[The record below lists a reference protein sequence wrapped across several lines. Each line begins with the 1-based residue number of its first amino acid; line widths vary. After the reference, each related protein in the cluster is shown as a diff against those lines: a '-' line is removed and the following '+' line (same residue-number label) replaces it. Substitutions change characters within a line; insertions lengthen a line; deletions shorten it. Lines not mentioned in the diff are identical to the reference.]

1 MNEARRRTPNVQ
13 PRPAFYALSPGG
25 LRDFV
30 TLLHLPYTLLHLSF
44 VVIGASLAPVVRL
57 DRLVATL
64 VAFFLAVGI
73 AAHFLDELNGRPLRT
88 RISARVLVGTAI
100 LALVAACA
108 IGLLGLLHVSV
119 VLLGFILTGAFGVLA
134 YNLELWGGRFHSDV
148 TFCFFWGAFPALTAS
163 WVMDES
169 LGAPGLLAAAFCYAV
184 ARIQRTL
191 STPARM
197 LRRRV
202 VDVRGTLAYS
212 DGSTAPLGRTEL
224 LAAPERALV
233 WLCLALPILAV
244 ALLTLRLRG

>member
-1 MNEARRRTPNVQ
+1 MNEALEGTDIDRPK
-13 PRPAFYALSPGG
+13 PAFYALDPGG

-44 VVIGASLAPVVRL
+44 VVIGAALAPLVRL
-57 DRLVATL
+57 DRLGAAL

-88 RISARVLVGTAI
+88 HISARILVGGAS
-100 LALVAACA
+100 LALVGACA
-108 IGLLGLLHVSV
+108 IGLLGLLHVSFL
-119 VLLGFILTGAFGVLA
+119 LLGFIISGAFMVLA

-148 TFCFFWGAFPALTAS
+148 TFALFWGAFPALTAS

-169 LGAPGLLAAAFCYAV
+169 LSASGMLGATFCYAV

-197 LRRRV
+197 LRRRLV
-202 VDVRGTLAYS
+202 EVTGTLAYS
-212 DGSTAPLGRTEL
+212 DGSTVPLGRADL
-224 LAAPERALV
+224 LVAPERALG
-233 WLCLALPILAV
+233 WLCAALPVLAV
-244 ALLTLRLRG
+244 SHLALRLRP